1 MQQALLSFGLIS
13 LVLTVTP
20 GIDMALALR
29 STLTS
34 GKRSGALAVAGIT
47 CGLLAWGVAASLG
60 GALLLSVSETA
71 YRVVSLAGAAY
82 LITLG
87 VILIVRTFRGHTVE
101 HTERTV
107 VDPSGFRSFVTGF
120 VTNLLNPKIG
130 VFYIATIPQFIPA
143 GASALGT
150 GLTLAALHAVMTVL
164 WLGFVVLT
172 ASYARRWLSNLRA
185 LRIIDRITGGVLI
198 LFGARMLTAG
208 RFA

>member
-34 GKRSGALAVAGIT
+34 GKRSGALAVGGIT

-71 YRVVSLAGAAY
+71 YRVVSFAGAAY

-87 VILIVRTFRGHTVE
+87 VILIARTFRGRAVE
-101 HTERTV
+101 HEDRTV
-107 VDPSGFRSFVTGF
+107 VDPSGLRSFMTGF

-143 GASALGT
+143 DASALGT
-150 GLTLAALHAVMTVL
+150 GLTLAALHAVMSVL